1 MLEQKITEQD
11 GIIESMRLVMEV
23 AAAEQGTLLNKM
35 NKEIRQHAVG
45 KHDAVEDATKARE
58 DLVYVKQKQ
67 RPELKI
73 LKGMF

>member
-1 MLEQKITEQD
+1 LLELKITEQD

-35 NKEIRQHAVG
+35 NKEIRQHAVD

-58 DLVYVKQKQ
+58 DMVYVQKKT
-67 RPELKI
+67 RPELNI
-73 LKGMF
+73 LKGML